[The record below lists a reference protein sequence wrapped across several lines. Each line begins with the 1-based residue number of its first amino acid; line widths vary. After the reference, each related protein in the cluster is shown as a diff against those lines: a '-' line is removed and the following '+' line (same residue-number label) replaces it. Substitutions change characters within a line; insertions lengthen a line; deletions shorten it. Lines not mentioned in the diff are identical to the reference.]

1 MKKATLTNNQIEI
14 LKYNL
19 EIAIKYHDDN
29 ETITAKLKEI
39 DSFLKMAFDL
49 HIIDDYSDITK
60 IMKTIGDAGIQALNK
75 KNIA

>member
-1 MKKATLTNNQIEI
+1 MKKATLTNNQIET

-39 DSFLKMAFDL
+39 DSFLGYFSFSVFSWKLD
-49 HIIDDYSDITK
+49 
-60 IMKTIGDAGIQALNK
+60 NK
-75 KNIA
+75 RTYV

>member
-39 DSFLKMAFDL
+39 DNFLKMAFDL

-60 IMKTIGDAGIQALNK
+60 IMKQIGDAGIQALNK
-75 KNIA
+75 KNMA